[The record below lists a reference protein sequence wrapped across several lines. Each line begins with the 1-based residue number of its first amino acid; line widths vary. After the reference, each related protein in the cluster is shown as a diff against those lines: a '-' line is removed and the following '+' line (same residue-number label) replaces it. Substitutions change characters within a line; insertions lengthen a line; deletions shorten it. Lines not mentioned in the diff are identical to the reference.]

1 MKPLPWNSPSG
12 HNHTLDDNGGVLLDL
27 LASIY
32 LENGQARKAAILLE
46 TLQTL
51 GLTDTRQCT
60 MLAWAQ
66 LRAGQPDRALN
77 TLDQLALQAEL
88 HSAFHLVRAQTL
100 VVLGR
105 RSEAQA
111 AMQAY
116 VALRADALQRP
127 VSQSA

>member
-1 MKPLPWNSPSG
+1 MKPLSWNSPPVP
-12 HNHTLDDNGGVLLDL
+12 NQPLDGNGSVLLDL
-27 LASIY
+27 LASVY

-51 GLTDTRQCT
+51 GLADARQCT

-66 LRAGQPDRALN
+66 LRAGQPERALS

-100 VVLGR
+100 VALGR

-116 VALRADALQRP
+116 VTLRADTLLHP
-127 VSQSA
+127 VSQPA